1 MNRHNKIFKTSS
13 SLSKGKA
20 LLNHIIFSPSQTSET
35 VPLRQYNGPTFHCAV
50 FLLYLH
56 NPGRARVSGGLEGHR
71 WLLQPEHEAVR
82 DQKPALNTVL
92 GYISGFFLFDK
103 HKKQQIKSF
112 SPGSNLIC
120 RKRIHTQ
127 GTVTLTKVLKIARR
141 STFYTTNISEKG
153 FSYIF

>member
-1 MNRHNKIFKTSS
+1 MNRHNKIFKTSNG
-13 SLSKGKA
+13 LSKGKA

-35 VPLRQYNGPTFHCAV
+35 VPLRQYNGHTFHCAV

-92 GYISGFFLFDK
+92 GYISGSFCLISIKNNRLNHSPKEVILYLEKKFIHRYGDFDK
-103 HKKQQIKSF
+103 SF
-112 SPGSNLIC
+112 QNC
-120 RKRIHTQ
+120 
-127 GTVTLTKVLKIARR
+127 
-141 STFYTTNISEKG
+141 
-153 FSYIF
+153 